1 MIARIIDLV
10 SRRLPES
17 ALPAA
22 LDGVRRLP
30 PNALRTAA
38 VAAAIG
44 VAGLVAVGALWLAS
58 PHTPDDSVF
67 YPYFDKRWIIA
78 LYALGVVLV
87 YVPPATKQWFHR
99 TGGTVGTATQA
110 PQGAALSVS
119 AARLVCAVI
128 IGALAGAFR

>member
-44 VAGLVAVGALWLAS
+44 AAGLVAVGALWLAS
-58 PHTPDDSVF
+58 QHTPDDSVF
-67 YPYFDKRWIIA
+67 YPYFDMHLGPFQRIA
-78 LYALGVVLV
+78 NGGIP
-87 YVPPATKQWFHR
+87 YVQAQTQTDRAT
-99 TGGTVGTATQA
+99 
-110 PQGAALSVS
+110 S
-119 AARLVCAVI
+119 
-128 IGALAGAFR
+128 